1 MGVAFAV
8 MASVCWGI
16 YNIFV
21 RRGRDEMDAGA
32 GYLLTLLINV
42 AATAAFTR
50 LPLPGAEAP
59 LTDRLALLFFVL
71 AGFSTTLLGRTLY
84 FESIFRI
91 GPSRASAWKNAS
103 PMYTLLG
110 GALFLGEVLP
120 ARTVAGVVITL
131 AGMVLL
137 GREQVASER
146 AGTLGAAGGGG
157 RFRLGGVGGEP
168 RVGLLLGIASG
179 LAFATGMLL
188 RKAGLG
194 GWADPAAGSAVGAAS
209 ALLGWLPFSV
219 WRGEVRTLVRTPFS
233 RMKNFLLAGAASSL
247 AQLLMFLSLRL
258 TASAV
263 THTASSL
270 EPIFTMLLGYLVFGG
285 RENLSRGAV
294 FAVGLMCCGVI
305 LVGL

>member
-8 MASVCWGI
+8 LASLCWGA
-16 YNIFV
+16 YNLFV

-42 AATAAFTR
+42 AATAAFTQ
-50 LPLPGAEAP
+50 LPLPGADAP
-59 LTDRLALLFFVL
+59 LRNRVAVLFFVL

-103 PMYTLLG
+103 PIYTLLG
-110 GALFLGEVLP
+110 GALFLGELLP
-120 ARTVAGVVITL
+120 AVTVGGVLLTL
-131 AGMVLL
+131 TGMVLL

-146 AGTLGAAGGGG
+146 SGALVSAGGGG
-157 RFRLGGVGGEP
+157 RFRIGTEGRAP
-168 RVGLLLGIASG
+168 RVGLFLGIASG

-188 RKAGLG
+188 RKVGLQ
-194 GWADPAAGSAVGAAS
+194 GWANPAVGSAIGAAS
-209 ALLGWLPFSV
+209 ACLGWLPFSIS
-219 WRGEVRTLVRTPFS
+219 RGEIRALLRTSPR
-233 RMKNFLLAGAASSL
+233 RMKYFLCAGAASSL
-247 AQLLMFLSLRL
+247 AQLLMFLSLQV

-263 THTASSL
+263 THAASSL
-270 EPIFTMLLGYLVFGG
+270 EPVFTMLLSYLLFGG
-285 RENLSRGAV
+285 REHLSPGAV
-294 FAVGLMCCGVI
+294 LAVGLMCGGVI